1 MLMDLFEL
9 GGKTALVTGASRG
22 LGRQFA
28 HTLARAGADLVL
40 AARDREKL
48 EAVAE
53 EIRLMG
59 RRAFTVVMDVT
70 DRAMVVDGVKA
81 AEEAAGPLRI
91 LVNNSGIAITKRLL
105 EVEEDDWREVIDTN
119 LTGAWFVAQEVA
131 RAMAAHGEGGS
142 IVNIASLLGVRT
154 LPGVVGYNA
163 AKAGLIHLTRVMA
176 MDLARHSIRVNAL
189 APGYFATEMNQAFFE
204 SEPGKAMIRR
214 IPQRRLGQ
222 EGDLDGPL
230 LLLASDAGR
239 YVTGQTLLVDGG
251 HSVASI

>member
-1 MLMDLFEL
+1 MKDLFTLE
-9 GGKTALVTGASRG
+9 GKTALVTGASRG

-28 HTLARAGADLVL
+28 LTLADAGADVVV
-40 AARDREKL
+40 AARDRERLEGVAKEI
-48 EAVAE
+48 EAV
-53 EIRLMG
+53 G
-59 RRAFTVVMDVT
+59 RRAFPVVMDVT
-70 DRAMVVDGVKA
+70 ERASVVDGIKS

-91 LVNNSGIAITKRLL
+91 LVNNSGIAVTRRILD
-105 EVEEDDWREVIDTN
+105 VDEDDWRKVIDTN
-119 LTGAWFVAQEVA
+119 LTGAWFVAQETA
-131 RAMAAHGEGGS
+131 RAMAAHGKGGS

-176 MDLARHSIRVNAL
+176 MDLARHSIRVNAI
-189 APGYFATEMNQAFFE
+189 APGYFATEMNEAFFE

-230 LLLASDAGR
+230 LLMASDAGR

>member
-1 MLMDLFEL
+1 MKELFNLE
-9 GGKTALVTGASRG
+9 GKTALVTGASRG

-28 HTLARAGADLVL
+28 LTLADAGADVVV
-40 AARDREKL
+40 AARDRERL
-48 EAVAE
+48 EAVAK
-53 EIRLMG
+53 EIEAVG
-59 RRAFTVVMDVT
+59 RRAFPVVMDVT
-70 DRAMVVDGVKA
+70 ERAAVVEAVKA

-91 LVNNSGIAITKRLL
+91 LVNNSGIAITRRILD
-105 EVEEDDWREVIDTN
+105 VDEDDWRKVIDTN
-119 LTGAWFVAQEVA
+119 LTGAWFVAQETA
-131 RAMAAHGEGGS
+131 RAMAAHGQGGS
-142 IVNIASLLGVRT
+142 IVNIASLLGVCT

-176 MDLARHSIRVNAL
+176 MDLARHSIRVNAI
-189 APGYFATEMNQAFFE
+189 APGYFATEMNEAFFE

-230 LLLASDAGR
+230 LLMASEAGR